1 MFHALE
7 SLVDGPTLARLSA
20 LAAAAEWQ
28 DGRATAGA
36 AAASVKKNAQVPP
49 ASAQGRAIAEEVR
62 AAILA
67 HPVASR
73 AALVRRF
80 GPVLATRTGE
90 GGGYG
95 AHVDEATMRTAG
107 RGGGAMRTDLA
118 FTLFLSPPDSYAGG
132 ALLVET
138 DAGTQPLKLPAGS
151 AVLYPAS
158 YVHAV
163 ETVTAGERLVVVGW
177 IESQVADAARRGVLF
192 ELSAAMAAADGQQRL
207 LLSHI
212 HGQLMRMWAQP

>member
-107 RGGGAMRTDLA
+107 RGRLTGPSAI
-118 FTLFLSPPDSYAGG
+118 SPGRSGRGSRGIARGRRNHTRGKAGVSG
-132 ALLVET
+132 RSW
-138 DAGTQPLKLPAGS
+138 AG
-151 AVLYPAS
+151 
-158 YVHAV
+158 H
-163 ETVTAGERLVVVGW
+163 
-177 IESQVADAARRGVLF
+177 RRGVARPGQAACGRR
-192 ELSAAMAAADGQQRL
+192 SAPGAEWFRFL
-207 LLSHI
+207 
-212 HGQLMRMWAQP
+212 